1 MQILRKVRI
10 PLTHSENYFLGTN
23 PSKRSITG
31 LYVSGVEISLNEAN
45 LINDVH
51 LITSFGDVLK

>member
-1 MQILRKVRI
+1 MCIL
-10 PLTHSENYFLGTN
+10 LSEIAFFMSTN

-31 LYVSGVEISLNEAN
+31 LYVSGVEIGLNEAN

-51 LITSFGDVLK
+51 LITSFCDVWK